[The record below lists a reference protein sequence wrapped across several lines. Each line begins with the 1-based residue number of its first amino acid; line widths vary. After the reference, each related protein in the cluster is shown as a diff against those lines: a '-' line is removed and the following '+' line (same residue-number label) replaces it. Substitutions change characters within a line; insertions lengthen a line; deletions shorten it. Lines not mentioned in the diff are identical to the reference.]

1 MNRTTA
7 GFKGTTN
14 SKASPSRADR
24 SVKKEKGVKLFSE
37 ALRDLNENKGLD
49 PGVAQL
55 LETQFDAFI
64 NDVGDFFTR

>member
-49 PGVAQL
+49 PGVA
-55 LETQFDAFI
+55 
-64 NDVGDFFTR
+64 

>member
-14 SKASPSRADR
+14 SKVSPSRADR
-24 SVKKEKGVKLFSE
+24 LVKKEKGVKLFSE

-49 PGVAQL
+49 PGVA
-55 LETQFDAFI
+55 
-64 NDVGDFFTR
+64 